1 MNDRDPLSL
10 AQLGGVG
17 ISVAATLLVAVA
29 LGLLAARYLHWN
41 WAVPVSVLLGF
52 ATGMYSM
59 YRQLRSH
66 M

>member
-1 MNDRDPLSL
+1 MNDREPLSL

-17 ISVAATLLVAVA
+17 VSVVATLLVAVT

-41 WAVPVSVLLGF
+41 WAVPASVLLGF
-52 ATGMYSM
+52 AAGIYSI
-59 YRQLRSH
+59 YRQLRSR